1 MGYECIVLAKQVA
14 DARNIT
20 GEAMKADGTV
30 NRSALPAIFNPEDL
44 NSLEMALRVRDEH
57 GGRVTVVTP
66 WGRSWCSCSLDRT
79 FVEVSDA

>member
-44 NSLEMALRVRDEH
+44 NSLEM
-57 GGRVTVVTP
+57 GGRDGEP
-66 WGRSWCSCSLDRT
+66 FGAARDFQSRGPEFAGDG
-79 FVEVSDA
+79 AAGAG